1 MPTLEV
7 FVPLTGRM
15 GGDAPADNVIA
26 VIVGVLTAYASV
38 LVLPFVYRFDESAGP
53 ARSTG
58 FLSRARLFAGLATVV
73 SVAYF
78 AARSPFDATHQKRV
92 FMIHME
98 NVGWVLLQEGGC

>member
-26 VIVGVLTAYASV
+26 IIVGVLTAYASV
-38 LVLPFVYRFDESAGP
+38 LILPFVYRFDESAGP
-53 ARSTG
+53 AGTSA
-58 FLSRARLFAGLATVV
+58 FLSRARVFAGLATVV

-78 AARSPFDATHQKRV
+78 AARSPFDDTHQKRV

-98 NVGWVLLQEGGC
+98 NVGPGFEFRK